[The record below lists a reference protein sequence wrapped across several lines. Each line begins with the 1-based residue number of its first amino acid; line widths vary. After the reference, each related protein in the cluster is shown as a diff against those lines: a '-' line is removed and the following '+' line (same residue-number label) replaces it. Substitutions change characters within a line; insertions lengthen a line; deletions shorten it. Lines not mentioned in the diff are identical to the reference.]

1 MIAMKAAESAQE
13 ESRLLNRPITI
24 LVGRIDHTCSY
35 ISRDVHDRL
44 RRRLQCRISERF
56 CGYDVAEV

>member
-24 LVGRIDHTCSY
+24 LAGRIDHTY

>member
-24 LVGRIDHTCSY
+24 LAGRIDNTCSY

-44 RRRLQCRISERF
+44 RRRLRCRISERF